1 MFEVR
6 EEEEKPVRAFL
17 VGCVKAE
24 SINAAHFDVF
34 ASSKADA
41 KAQKSKQSIFAVHD
55 SGSTNNANEAE
66 SAAPEETVKAPEL
79 SAFQPRKEAAE
90 KNCRNFLGL

>member
-34 ASSKADA
+34 ASSKAA
-41 KAQKSKQSIFAVHD
+41 INQFLPFMIRAAQTMQTKQ
-55 SGSTNNANEAE
+55 
-66 SAAPEETVKAPEL
+66 KAPH
-79 SAFQPRKEAAE
+79 QKKP
-90 KNCRNFLGL
+90 